1 MLHFA
6 IDNTDFN
13 NDTSDERHEF
23 PGNGPTVIQKQSSSN
38 SSSLKK
44 SIKIERSRDASFAFN
59 YDDIFPVGVK

>member
-23 PGNGPTVIQKQSSSN
+23 PGTGPTVIQKQSSSN

-44 SIKIERSRDASFAFN
+44 KYKD
-59 YDDIFPVGVK
+59 